1 MGGRKQSGRDDHD
14 SGSRGEAVLE
24 AERSKLKPPRLYK
37 VLLLNDDFTPMD
49 FVVVILEKFFSMNRE
64 KATLVML
71 AVHREGKGVCG
82 VYPRDLAAS
91 KVEQVVAFARQNQH
105 PLACVMEEN

>member
-1 MGGRKQSGRDDHD
+1 MVKRKHD
-14 SGSRGEAVLE
+14 EAAHTAREGAILE
-24 AERSKLKPPRLYK
+24 AERSKTRSPRLFK

-49 FVVVILEKFFSMNRE
+49 FVIVVLERFFNMNRE
-64 KATLVML
+64 QATRVML

-82 VYPRDLAAS
+82 VYPRDLAAT
-91 KVEQVVAFARQNQH
+91 KVHQVSAFARQNQH